1 MSRKIPYLQ
10 RRNDALEFRISV
22 PHALRKKMG
31 QREIVRTLKTQDRH
45 TAAPI
50 ALLLASKAKQ
60 LFLKLHNMTDDDL
73 IRVDYLLEVNFN
85 ELGGISGLKVDAQPH
100 EQAAVSEAIETTIRS
115 NAAHQRIQTIP
126 TYAAMRA
133 DVLAP
138 PQNVSSC
145 TLSAA
150 IDDFYVYYKTCSNSK
165 GIINGENSMYGTHK
179 KTLPMFLDVVGN
191 KHVSHLCQEDVDGFF
206 KLVARLPVTYK
217 TMLKNAKVSLIE
229 LAKQEHEET
238 LQFTTFKAGYF
249 QTIKSFIEW
258 GYEKKRK
265 EGFPN
270 LTTRSAKKEFA
281 GARDTGAEGQRALSL
296 PELQRL
302 YEGAEMK
309 SFASDPAQH
318 HKFWLMH
325 IGLFTGARINEIC
338 QLNPQTDIL
347 EEDGVWIFWINE
359 TEQGNAKITKSVKG
373 HESKKVP
380 IHKTLIE
387 LGFLQYFERVKSA
400 GATLIFPEFEP
411 ARRTCGRAS
420 EIAEVFFR
428 DFLRELGLRDE
439 TPYEQVT
446 GMHALRHTLLTWG
459 GKQTPCLVLTA
470 ITGHAQKENKLG
482 VTGAAIGYM
491 KAALTDPLCD
501 RQELLNKLDYGL
513 KFHKPA

>member
-1 MSRKIPYLQ
+1 MQ

-22 PHALRKKMG
+22 PHALRKKIG
-31 QREIVRTLKTQDRH
+31 RREIVKTLKTQDRH

-73 IRVDYLLEVNFN
+73 IRVDYLLEINFN
-85 ELGGISGLKVDAQPH
+85 ELGGVCCLKVDAQPH
-100 EQAAVSEAIETTIRS
+100 EQEAANAAIETTIRS

-133 DVLAP
+133 DVLAH
-138 PQNVSSC
+138 PQNVSSY

-150 IDDFYVYYKTCSNSK
+150 IDDFLAHYKTCTTK
-165 GIINGENSMYGTHK
+165 GKINGENSMFEIHK
-179 KTLPMFLDVVGN
+179 KTLPMFLTVTGN
-191 KHVSHLCQEDVDGFF
+191 KQVSHLNQDDVDGFF
-206 KLVARLPVTYK
+206 KLVARLPVNYK
-217 TMLKNAKVSLIE
+217 TMLKKAKVSLIE
-229 LAKQEHEET
+229 LAKQEHEQT
-238 LQFTTFKAGYF
+238 LQFVTFKAGYF
-249 QTIKSFIEW
+249 QTIKSFVEW
-258 GYEKKRK
+258 GYEKKK
-265 EGFPN
+265 NEGFPN
-270 LTTRSAKKEFA
+270 LATKSAKKEFA
-281 GARDTGAEGQRALSL
+281 GLRDTGAEGQRALSL

-302 YEGAEMK
+302 FEGAEMEA
-309 SFASDPAQH
+309 FASDPAQH
-318 HKFWLMH
+318 HKFWLAH

-338 QLNPQTDIL
+338 QINPQTDIL

-359 TEQGNAKITKSVKG
+359 TEEGGAKITKSVKG
-373 HESKKVP
+373 QESKKVP

-411 ARRTCGRAS
+411 ANRRTRGRAS
-420 EIAEVFFR
+420 VNAEVFFR

-439 TPYEQVT
+439 TPHNQVT

-459 GKQTPCLVLTA
+459 AKQTPPLVLTA
-470 ITGHAQKENKLG
+470 ITGHAQRENKLG

-501 RQELLNKLDYGL
+501 KQALLNQLDYGL
-513 KFHKPA
+513 NFHKPVR